1 MRSKIFYINPEQI
14 FIICSRIIFLLFLV
28 FFPLILDIETV
39 KAASTIPVN
48 PANSLSG
55 VDKCDWAGKLPCME
69 GQSFPTD
76 GPLPD
81 LQTLP
86 PFDLRLITSN
96 ANGTR
101 VLRFSNSV
109 ANTGG
114 GAVEL
119 RGDLD
124 PKDNS
129 IVVTQHILGGDEVI
143 EKHSVGEFIYQP
155 DHGHYHWK
163 GFSLYEIWSV
173 RPGGI
178 LYEVVASS
186 DKVGFCLM
194 DSSMV
199 DMTWLQANT
208 SRAVDTSQRAGY
220 GECTWKRQ
228 GISVGW
234 VDTYRSNIPGQAIN
248 VSDLPN
254 GVYALRS
261 TVNPDGIIHEMDQSN
276 NSAVVF
282 FTLKDN
288 ELAVHGDQFSKVT
301 MLKWENWFKEKTQP
315 PTYPLEN

>member
-1 MRSKIFYINPEQI
+1 MIN
-14 FIICSRIIFLLFLV
+14 
-28 FFPLILDIETV
+28 
-39 KAASTIPVN
+39 AASMI
-48 PANSLSG
+48 PANNAHSQSG
-55 VDKCDWAGKLPCME
+55 VGKCVWAGKLPCMD
-69 GQSFPTD
+69 GRSFSTD

-86 PFDLRLITSN
+86 PFDLRLVTSS

-109 ANTGG
+109 ANTGEG
-114 GAVEL
+114 PVDL

-129 IVVTQHILGGDEVI
+129 IEVTQYILGSDEVV

-178 LYEVVASS
+178 LEEVVASS

-194 DSSMV
+194 DSSRV
-199 DMTWLQANT
+199 DEDWLHENT
-208 SRAVDTSQRAGY
+208 IRTVDTTQRAGY

-228 GISVGW
+228 GITVGW
-234 VDTYRSNIPGQAIN
+234 VDTYRSNIPGQSIS
-248 VSDLPN
+248 VSDFPN
-254 GVYALRS
+254 GIYALRS
-261 TVNPDGIIHEMDQSN
+261 TVNPDGIIYEMDQSN

-288 ELAVHGDQFSKVT
+288 ELTVHGEQYPIVPFQ
-301 MLKWENWFKEKTQP
+301 KWKNRSQEKIHLQNYSP
-315 PTYPLEN
+315 EY